1 MRESEARDPRWHEVA
16 RPSLSVQSSPREC
29 IMSGVKREG
38 WGSLR
43 RLPSGRWQ
51 VRYSGPDGETYT
63 ARTDDDRP
71 LTFVTKTD
79 ARTWLASLQTRVA
92 RGRWEPPEVTAA
104 TLRREVAA
112 RPARSRGCG
121 EYAARG
127 RKR

>member
-63 ARTDDDRP
+63 ARTDDDKP

-79 ARTWLASLQTRVA
+79 ARTWLASIQTRGA
-92 RGRWEPPEVTAA
+92 RGHGGPPEVTAA
-104 TLRREVAA
+104 RLRAGGAA
-112 RPARSRGCG
+112 GGARAVGFG
-121 EYAARG
+121 E
-127 RKR
+127 